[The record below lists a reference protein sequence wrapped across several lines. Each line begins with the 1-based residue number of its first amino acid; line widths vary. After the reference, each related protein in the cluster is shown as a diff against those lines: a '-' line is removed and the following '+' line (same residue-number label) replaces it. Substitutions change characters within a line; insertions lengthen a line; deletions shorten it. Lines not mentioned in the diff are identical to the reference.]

1 MVCHNLMHVLFT
13 YEGVSYTA
21 FFIPPVT
28 FVRVDLHVN
37 ASPSVNEVDHGTSHG
52 VLGCFV
58 NRASGLVCRGQ
69 NKKKDEVVV
78 LIQHCHVVVQRHHIK
93 TENMPV
99 NGFNASGHCY
109 SLGFF

>member
-13 YEGVSYTA
+13 YDGVSYTA

-28 FVRVDLHVN
+28 FVRVDLRVN
-37 ASPSVNEVDHGTSHG
+37 ASPSVSEVDHGMSHG

-58 NRASGLVCRGQ
+58 NRASRLVCRGQ
-69 NKKKDEVVV
+69 KKKKDEVVV
-78 LIQHCHVVVQRHHIK
+78 LIQHCHVVVQRRLVD

-99 NGFNASGHCY
+99 NGFNASGHFY
-109 SLGFF
+109 SLEFF